1 MMLFEDIFVE
11 RSNDESNRYNCI
23 KMMKVID
30 TIALIL
36 VIIGAINWGLIG
48 LFNFDLVAILFGTMT
63 AISRIVY
70 VIIGIAGLWS
80 IRFLA
85 KSDEN

>member
-1 MMLFEDIFVE
+1 
-11 RSNDESNRYNCI
+11 
-23 KMMKVID
+23 MMKVID